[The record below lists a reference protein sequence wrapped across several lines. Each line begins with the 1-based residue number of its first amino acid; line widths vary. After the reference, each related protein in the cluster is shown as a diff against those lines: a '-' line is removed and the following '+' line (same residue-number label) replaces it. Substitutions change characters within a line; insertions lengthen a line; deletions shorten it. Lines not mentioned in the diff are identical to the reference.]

1 MKNKA
6 TTKRTPTAQLWIGS
20 HTHLVKK
27 TKQTL
32 QTLFCKDNGCKT
44 CKTCELIEKQQHHS
58 SIWLKPEKMYTR
70 DQIQVIFD
78 TISFK
83 LEENQKLFFVIQ
95 NADFLTA
102 ACANS
107 LLKSVEE
114 PPEGYH
120 FIFLAERQSQI
131 LPTIQSRCMI
141 QSFYEQGTYE
151 NQKQII
157 NIFKS
162 EKICAPAAFL
172 KILDEEKP
180 NEKET
185 IEIIDILLKHWLNE
199 IMTAVVNDD
208 QKKYQLAYDSVT
220 KLKIALLSPPMPG
233 SSKIFWRNL
242 YLQFSSAPKF

>member
-1 MKNKA
+1 MSNQNVV
-6 TTKRTPTAQLWIGS
+6 THISPAQLWIGN
-20 HTHLVKK
+20 HTHLIKK
-27 TKQTL
+27 TTQTL
-32 QTLFCKDNGCKT
+32 QALFCKDNGCKR
-44 CKTCELIEKQQHHS
+44 CKTCELIDKQQHHS

-70 DQIQVIFD
+70 DDIKVIFD

-83 LEENQKLFFVIQ
+83 LEDDQKLFFIIQ
-95 NADFLTA
+95 HADFLTA

-141 QSFYEQGTYE
+141 HSFYEHGAYE
-151 NQKQII
+151 HQKQII
-157 NIFKS
+157 DIFKS
-162 EKICAPAAFL
+162 EKICTPAAFL

-185 IEIIDILLKHWLNE
+185 IEIIDILLKHWFKQFRSAIEHN
-199 IMTAVVNDD
+199 D
-208 QKKYQLAYDSVT
+208 QKKYQLAHATVT
-220 KLKIALLSPPMPG
+220 KLKTALQSPPMPG

-242 YLQFSSAPKF
+242 YLQFG